1 MDTVVVIGAKYLIY
15 IVAFLAVT
23 VTLLSERSV
32 RFNLIK
38 LTLFSF
44 PIAFLLSLIAAALFY
59 DTRPF
64 VVEQI
69 TPLIPHSADNGFP
82 SDHTL
87 FAMTAALT
95 VLVYKRKM
103 GMLLGVLAVIVG
115 VFRVVAKIHYPI
127 DIVGGI
133 AIAIVAVSL
142 AWIILKTLT
151 KHRVPSF

>member
-1 MDTVVVIGAKYLIY
+1 VDTVVVIGAKYLIY